1 MKQLYVLLFF
11 CLSSVINANA
21 KENTAPLAPAA
32 TITGGTTV
40 CQNAASPLITFTGS
54 GGTAPYTFTY
64 RINGGADI
72 NVTTTSGNSVTVN
85 APTNA
90 LGTFIYTLLSVEDNT
105 GTTQNQTGTTT
116 VIVTVPPTVDFTFT
130 NDNTCSGTTVQFN
143 SNVSGPSTYTYS
155 WDFGDSTPTSSSQ
168 NPSHA
173 FIALGCGTS
182 NFTVTLTITVGS
194 CSVSKTKTISVKQK
208 PDISFTDVN
217 SLFDPFSNCSNAST
231 NPVYTITV
239 GNASTS
245 TCVTSYTINWGDGN
259 TENNVSFPK
268 THTYNSLGA
277 YSMIITALGTNGCS
291 NSVTY
296 IIKNVSNPLGGL
308 NSPGSTQNLCAP
320 TPNLQFSISNWG
332 TNSLDTTYSIN
343 YGDGTTLL
351 LSQTQLNSSSYY
363 NAANP
368 SSSSNYP
375 IPHTYTTSS
384 CPASSFEVKLDVTNV
399 CGTTPFSLGNI
410 SILTKPVADFTSPPK
425 ACVNTSVLFTNTT
438 VSGYGQNC
446 AQSAIYTWNFGDGSP
461 SITTPLSPP
470 QNISHIY
477 TSIGTYT
484 VTLTVQNFCGTTTI
498 TKTICIEPQLT
509 PQFTLNTTS
518 GCTPLAVTAT
528 NTTNLANQC
537 ATPSYQWSVAYS
549 PTNCGT
555 SITPI
560 PNQTTQ
566 NASFNFTEPG
576 NYTITLTTTNSC
588 GSTTATETVI
598 VKKPPTVSIAAINN
612 FCGTANITPVA
623 TVASCAPTGST
634 LTYAWSFPG
643 GNPAAANTL
652 NPGTISYTSAG
663 SYTVLL
669 TVTNECGVS
678 NTASQT
684 FSVNEAPVI
693 TNTILSQT
701 ICSGSQT
708 APVILTANPSGTTFS
723 WTAVGTAGV
732 IGFVASGTSS
742 TIPAQTITTTNTA
755 NGTVTYTII
764 PSFNNCVGTPINYVI
779 TVNPAPVISTQPVSS
794 TVCID
799 GNPTLLSVALSSTS
813 VTPSYQW
820 YANTVNSTVGG
831 TAISG
836 AINSSFLPP
845 SNTTGVIYYYCVISL
860 TSGGCSGLT
869 STVASVTVNPLQ
881 TIVTQPLVSQEL
893 CVGVSLPTAL
903 SVSYNGGVGTA
914 TYQWFSNVNNVTTGG
929 TPILGAT
936 TASYLPPV
944 YSSAGTYYYYV
955 EISLSGNNCGV
966 TTSNIAQVDVSPDP
980 IITNQPLVTQTLC
993 QGATPIS
1000 LTVSASGGNGAFLY
1014 QWYSNTSNSNTGGI
1028 LISGATTANYIPPTT
1043 TVGTVYYYC
1052 TVTQS
1057 TPGCSVNSQTAAVIV
1072 NTSPSIINQPQ
1083 PSTVC
1088 VGSTPTIL
1096 SVTAS
1101 TGSGSPTFQWYSNV
1115 NNDTTT
1121 GTLLPG
1127 ETNPTFTPP
1136 TNSIGSLYYYCL
1148 LTFPAI
1154 TGNCATIATNTA
1166 LVTVIPTA
1174 AIDQN
1179 PVSQQTLCVG
1189 ATIPTP
1195 LTVTPTGGIGTP
1207 TYQWY
1212 SNTNN
1217 TTTGGT
1223 PVGSNASSYTPPVF
1237 TATGTYYYYVVIS
1250 YTNGCG
1256 NLTSTAAQIDVVSD
1270 PTITTQPLASQ
1281 TVCQSETATQ
1291 LSVTATGGIGT
1302 NYSYQWYSDTN
1313 NDSAN
1318 GTLIVGE
1325 TNNTFT
1331 PSTTN
1336 AGTFYYYCVITQPTA
1351 TGCNATSAAA
1361 MITVNIAPAFTT
1373 TLTSSIICLGQS
1385 PPQSPSQLVI
1395 VTNSDALSPNYQWYS
1410 NTTNTN
1416 SGGTLLTGE
1425 NNATF
1430 NPPATTAGTTYYYCV
1445 VTFPTIV
1452 GTCSEI
1458 KSDTAEVIINQNPI
1472 IGPETATICSTTS
1485 FSITPTTA
1493 GGNIIPTGTTYTWST
1508 PTVNPVGAITNAT
1521 AETNP
1526 QTTISQNLIN
1536 TSTNPATVTYTV
1548 TPKSGTCI
1556 GTNFLVTITV
1566 NPAINPNVVAT
1577 NNTCFNVDNASITTN
1592 ITGGIPPYT
1601 ITWTG
1606 PNSFSL
1612 SATSIQNIEPGNYDL
1627 TITDTGNCPFTSSY
1641 TITEPNDIVIT
1652 TDSSNNI
1659 TCFGAN
1665 NGSIAISVSGGTGTY
1680 TYNWTKDTFPFA
1692 ATDDISNLAPGVYLV
1707 TVSDANNCGPKTAT
1721 FTITEPP
1728 VLQVNLVSQTNVDCF
1743 GFSTGAI
1750 NAEVIGG
1757 TSPYTYAWSN
1767 GETTEDI
1774 TAIPAGVYNLIVTD
1788 SLGCSQNLSVT
1799 ITQSPEI
1806 IINAITTP
1814 IVCYGDNNATIDVT
1828 ISGGVAPYL
1837 YQWSNLA
1844 TSLNLTN
1851 LAPDD
1856 YIITVTDGIGCIK
1869 VLSIN
1874 IPSPPIFDVAP
1885 VVSNIS
1891 CFGANDGS
1899 INLNF
1904 VGGIAPVNLVWSDG
1918 STSGTSRNN
1927 LPPGIYSVVITDS
1940 KPCTISRTFTIVEPA
1955 AIVLSANV
1963 TNPLDCTN
1971 GSSGAIDLII
1981 AGGTLP
1987 YSFLWTNGAT
1997 TEDVSGVTAGNYGV
2011 TLTDANGCS
2020 TSKTYTLIR
2029 PAPLEVAVT
2038 TQTDANC
2045 TTRIVNQSFVAQAS
2059 GGVPPYQYQWSSG
2072 NVSGTNNEIM
2082 STPLNGIVIVT
2093 ATDAIGC
2100 TTTFSVDVNNPVIGT
2115 ASFEPT
2121 SIGIINYGMFAIGDP
2136 IQFESTITGD
2146 YISVLWDFGD
2156 GTFSTEV
2163 NPIHTYL
2170 NVKDSYTVTQT
2181 VTYPFGC
2188 VYTQQLEIN
2197 VEKGYILVVPTAFTP
2212 NGDTKND
2219 TYKPVTK
2226 ALKNIQL
2233 DIYDTWGSLIY
2244 SEKGEVLLGWD
2255 GKIKGVNAENGNY
2268 YSKVS
2273 AETFYGS
2280 IINQNQTFVLIK

>member
-1 MKQLYVLLFF
+1 MSNNPPRTVKKHQIKTKRMKQLYVLLFF

-64 RINGGADI
+64 T
-72 NVTTTSGNSVTVN
+72 VTGVAGNQTISTTGNNSTITIPAN
-85 APTNA
+85 TSSS
-90 LGTFIYTLLSVEDNT
+90 GTFTYNLVSVEDSSD
-105 GTTQNQTGTTT
+105 
-116 VIVTVPPTVDFTFT
+116 P
-130 NDNTCSGTTVQFN
+130 VQV
-143 SNVSGPSTYTYS
+143 SNVTGNTVMIIRPQANA
-155 WDFGDSTPTSSSQ
+155 DLSSS
-168 NPSHA
+168 A
-173 FIALGCGTS
+173 DF
-182 NFTVTLTITVGS
+182 
-194 CSVSKTKTISVKQK
+194 SVFNGFPTYRVCTNQPTQI
-208 PDISFTDVN
+208 DFN
-217 SLFDPFSNCSNAST
+217 NASSTLAT
-231 NPVYTITV
+231 NTNY
-239 GNASTS
+239 S
-245 TCVTSYTINWGDGN
+245 INWGDGSPN
-259 TENNVSFPK
+259 FTGTTWTSLSHTYQVGLWTLTYTISAQNGCNITKIYKVFVGNNPAVGLENPGNTDVCITSSLTFPITGTENNPPGTTYVVTFNDNSPATTFNHPPPSSI
-268 THTYNSLGA
+268 THT
-277 YSMIITALGTNGCS
+277 
-291 NSVTY
+291 
-296 IIKNVSNPLGGL
+296 
-308 NSPGSTQNLCAP
+308 
-320 TPNLQFSISNWG
+320 F
-332 TNSLDTTYSIN
+332 LD
-343 YGDGTTLL
+343 
-351 LSQTQLNSSSYY
+351 SS
-363 NAANP
+363 
-368 SSSSNYP
+368 
-375 IPHTYTTSS
+375 
-384 CPASSFEVKLDVTNV
+384 
-399 CGTTPFSLGNI
+399 CGTTSVSGPTTYTNSFFANIIAVNPCDQSSAMVVPIRISDAPEAEFSLPQQNICVGSQACFTNTSTGGDAASSTGCTSPKLIWIISPNVGFSLASGSLGN
-410 SILTKPVADFTSPPK
+410 DFNS
-425 ACVNTSVLFTNTT
+425 TNTNSW
-438 VSGYGQNC
+438 VSGSTNICPVFSVAGN
-446 AQSAIYTWNFGDGSP
+446 YT
-461 SITTPLSPP
+461 ITLK
-470 QNISHIY
+470 
-477 TSIGTYT
+477 IG
-484 VTLTVQNFCGTTTI
+484 NRCGIDTI
-498 TKTICIEPQLT
+498 TKTICVQPQLT

-528 NTTNLANQC
+528 NNTSLVNQC

-588 GSTTATETVI
+588 GSTTTSQTVT
-598 VKKPPTVSIAAINN
+598 VKKPPTVSINPINDVCGAA
-612 FCGTANITPVA
+612 TITPVA
-623 TVASCAPTGST
+623 TVNSCAPTGST

-643 GNPAAANTL
+643 GTPATSSAV
-652 NPGTISYTSAG
+652 NPGAINFPESPTPYTIT
-663 SYTVLL
+663 L
-669 TVTNECGVS
+669 TVTNECGIS
-678 NTASQT
+678 NTASET
-684 FSVNEAPVI
+684 FSVNTAPTI
-693 TNTILSQT
+693 TTTNLSQT
-701 ICSGSQT
+701 ICSGT
-708 APVILTANPSGTTFS
+708 ATTLVNLTANPS
-723 WTAVGTAGV
+723 TATINWSATATAGV
-732 IGFVASGTSS
+732 SGFATSGTN
-742 TIPAQTITTTNTA
+742 TIPVQTITTTSTTV
-755 NGTVTYTII
+755 GTVTYTITPTI
-764 PSFNNCVGTPINYVI
+764 NGCNGTPVNYVI
-779 TVNPAPVISTQPVSS
+779 TVNPAPVMVT
-794 TVCID
+794 
-799 GNPTLLSVALSSTS
+799 NP
-813 VTPSYQW
+813 
-820 YANTVNSTVGG
+820 VNSNICFG
-831 TAISG
+831 
-836 AINSSFLPP
+836 
-845 SNTTGVIYYYCVISL
+845 
-860 TSGGCSGLT
+860 
-869 STVASVTVNPLQ
+869 Q
-881 TIVTQPLVSQEL
+881 TPTQ
-893 CVGVSLPTAL
+893 L
-903 SVSYNGGVGTA
+903 SVSYNNGSGTPV
-914 TYQWFSNVNNVTTGG
+914 YEWFSNTTNSNSGG
-929 TPILGAT
+929 TPIPSSNAPT
-936 TASYLPPV
+936 YDPP
-944 YSSAGTYYYYV
+944 AG
-955 EISLSGNNCGV
+955 
-966 TTSNIAQVDVSPDP
+966 
-980 IITNQPLVTQTLC
+980 
-993 QGATPIS
+993 
-1000 LTVSASGGNGAFLY
+1000 
-1014 QWYSNTSNSNTGGI
+1014 
-1028 LISGATTANYIPPTT
+1028 

-1052 TVTQS
+1052 VITFPSLTGS
-1057 TPGCSVNSQTAAVIV
+1057 CSFITSTAAEVTIV
-1072 NTSPSIINQPQ
+1072 DSATITTPNQP
-1083 PSTVC
+1083 
-1088 VGSTPTIL
+1088 L
-1096 SVTAS
+1096 
-1101 TGSGSPTFQWYSNV
+1101 
-1115 NNDTTT
+1115 
-1121 GTLLPG
+1121 
-1127 ETNPTFTPP
+1127 
-1136 TNSIGSLYYYCL
+1136 
-1148 LTFPAI
+1148 
-1154 TGNCATIATNTA
+1154 AT
-1166 LVTVIPTA
+1166 
-1174 AIDQN
+1174 
-1179 PVSQQTLCVG
+1179 QTLCVG

-1256 NLTSTAAQIDVVSD
+1256 NLTSTVAQIDVVSD

-1318 GTLIVGE
+1318 GTLLVGE

-1361 MITVNIAPAFTT
+1361 MITVNVAPAFTT

-1410 NTTNTN
+1410 NTTNSN

-1526 QTTISQNLIN
+1526 QTVISQNLIN
-1536 TSTNPATVTYTV
+1536 TTTNPATVTYTV

-1606 PNSFSL
+1606 PNSFSS
-1612 SATSIQNIEPGNYDL
+1612 SATNIQNIEPGNYDL

-1665 NGSIAISVSGGTGTY
+1665 NGSIGISVTGGTGTY

-1774 TAIPAGVYNLIVTD
+1774 TAIPAGLYNLVVTD

-2072 NVSGTNNEIM
+2072 NISGTNNEIM